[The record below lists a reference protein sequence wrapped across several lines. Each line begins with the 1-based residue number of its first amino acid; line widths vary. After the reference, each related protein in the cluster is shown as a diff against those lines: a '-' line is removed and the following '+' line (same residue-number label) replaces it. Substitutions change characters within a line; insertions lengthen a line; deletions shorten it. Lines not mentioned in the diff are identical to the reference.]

1 MENHDCWPRVSVV
14 LTLAAVVFLSGCERA
29 AESRPAPPP
38 TVTVSRPLNLDVI
51 QWDAYSAYLSSP
63 DTSNVEARVSGLVE
77 EAPFQEGAIVHKGD
91 LLFQI
96 DPRQFQ
102 ADYDSKKAAVSQAT
116 SIADQARVHL
126 RRYAEVVGTRA
137 VSQDDYDSAKA
148 SYEEARASLEA
159 AGAAL
164 EASSLYLQWT
174 RVTAPISGRISRMN
188 VQVGNLV
195 NGGSGQATLLTT
207 IVSIDPIYCYI
218 NVPESAALRYQV
230 LAIQEKYANVAGA
243 AIPCFLELENETSF
257 SHGGVIDFV
266 DNQIDTS
273 TGTVQMRGVF
283 ANPTGLLTPGLF
295 ALMRIPGSGRYK
307 ALLIPDEAV
316 NTDQNERFV
325 LIVDKDGL
333 VQRRPVKLGALFGTL
348 RSITDGLRSDE
359 WVIVNGVQSAQPGVK
374 VKPHE
379 ALVPTKSLEALESTP
394 AGSTTRQARPETR
407 PATEPPAQQASGGTP

>member
-1 MENHDCWPRVSVV
+1 MEKYDCRPCVSLV
-14 LTLAAVVFLSGCERA
+14 LALAFVISLSGCERA
-29 AESRPAPPP
+29 AESRSAPPP
-38 TVTVSRPLNLDVI
+38 TVTVSRPLNQEVI
-51 QWDAYSAYLSSP
+51 HWDEYSAYLSSP

-77 EAPFQEGAIVHKGD
+77 EAPFQEGAIVQKGD

-102 ADYDSKKAAVSQAT
+102 ADYDSKKAAVSQTT

-126 RRYAEVVGTRA
+126 RRFAEVVGTRA

-148 SYEEARASLEA
+148 SYEEAKASLEA

-164 EASSLYLQWT
+164 ETSSLYLQWT
-174 RVTAPISGRISRMN
+174 RVTAPISGHISRMN

-218 NVPESAALRYQV
+218 NVPESAALRYQE

-243 AIPCFLELENETSF
+243 RIPCFLQLENETSF
-257 SHGGVIDFV
+257 SHEGVIDFV

-273 TGTVQMRGVF
+273 TGTVQMRGVL

-295 ALMRIPGSGRYK
+295 ALMRIPGSGRYM

-333 VQRRPVKLGALFGTL
+333 VQRRPVKLGALFGTF

-359 WVIVNGVQSAQPGVK
+359 WVIVNGIQSAQPGAK

-379 ALVPTKSLEALESTP
+379 APVPTKSLEALEAAP
-394 AGSTTRQARPETR
+394 AGSTTQQALPETR
-407 PATEPPAQQASGGTP
+407 PASQQANGQTP

>member
-1 MENHDCWPRVSVV
+1 MNSHDCWRRASVV
-14 LTLAAVVFLSGCERA
+14 LALAFAISLSGCERA
-29 AESRPAPPP
+29 AESRPAPLP

-77 EAPFQEGAIVHKGD
+77 EAPFQEGAIVRKGD

-96 DPRQFQ
+96 DPRPFQ

-174 RVTAPISGRISRMN
+174 RVTAPISGRVSRMN

-218 NVPESAALRYQV
+218 NVPESAALRYQE
-230 LAIQEKYANVAGA
+230 LAVQEKYANVAGA
-243 AIPCFLELENETSF
+243 RIPCFLQLENETSF
-257 SHGGVIDFV
+257 SHEGVIDFV

-273 TGTVQMRGVF
+273 TGTAQMRGVF

-325 LIVDKDGL
+325 LTLDKDGL
-333 VQRRPVKLGALFGTL
+333 VQRRPIKLGALFGTL

-359 WVIVNGVQSAQPGVK
+359 WVVVNGVQSAQPGAK

-379 ALVPTKSLEALESTP
+379 ALVPTKLLEGLEATP
-394 AGSTTRQARPETR
+394 TGPTTRQALPETR
-407 PATEPPAQQASGGTP
+407 PAVEPPSQQASGGTP